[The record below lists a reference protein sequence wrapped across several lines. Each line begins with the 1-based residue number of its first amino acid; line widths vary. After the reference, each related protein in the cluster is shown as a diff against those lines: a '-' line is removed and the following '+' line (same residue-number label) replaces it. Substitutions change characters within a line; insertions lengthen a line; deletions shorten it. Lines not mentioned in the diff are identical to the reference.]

1 MEREKTLSIK
11 LGLSV
16 KATCILTVSDDCLC
30 FRNKLKLSG
39 QQEAP
44 KFATQKM
51 ATYGGSQRLYKE
63 NSLLSKMTHEVCIS
77 KHELKSPGACGQ
89 RALFA
94 AILLCHHVNS
104 TMARWRYICSSYFF
118 RYIFFCHPA
127 PKIGVANGTSK
138 NVGLGKIWQDL
149 EISEAF
155 LVSLEVSFLHG
166 LFLPFLSLETFYQ
179 RVSGS
184 DFYLGSRHLGESRIL
199 PFITPKNG
207 NRR

>member
-1 MEREKTLSIK
+1 MEREVALSIK

-16 KATCILTVSDDCLC
+16 TVTCIMTVSDDCLC

-51 ATYGGSQRLYKE
+51 AAYGGSQRLYKE
-63 NSLLSKMTHEVCIS
+63 NSPLSKMTHEVCIS
-77 KHELKSPGACGQ
+77 KHLFYSFPSFKGPGAFGQ

-104 TMARWRYICSSYFF
+104 TMARWRYICSTYFF
-118 RYIFFCHPA
+118 RYIF
-127 PKIGVANGTSK
+127 
-138 NVGLGKIWQDL
+138 L
-149 EISEAF
+149 
-155 LVSLEVSFLHG
+155 
-166 LFLPFLSLETFYQ
+166 LS
-179 RVSGS
+179 
-184 DFYLGSRHLGESRIL
+184 SR
-199 PFITPKNG
+199 TKNG